1 MTRKSVPPQ
10 PLKLTDPKSNNDNSN
25 SHENASPT
33 PSPISP
39 TAKSSSRSPFK
50 FNSKKVFATT
60 ESTTQSERVSRP
72 GTESQYPTPSSPLSQ
87 TAFSLTSLSIS
98 TVDQEG
104 HERREKPSRSSFFS
118 NYKASR
124 SLSRLQ
130 TDCSKKLLTPGG
142 SMAKDTEKTGL
153 VSHKEHLPIDPTLA
167 EFSLD
172 LRSDSPPPT
181 SSSNNSKKSKQ
192 KSFNLLSRS
201 HTSRD
206 EQSTPETS
214 DIHLDSE
221 KVQPQ
226 PEVTV
231 LPAPVEQERSYRAMI
246 VSNVRQ
252 HSSERIPTF
261 HRDRSKDRSKEHGN
275 KSAKEFSNSNSKSQI
290 MSNLHRE
297 MNKTPASLSSAG
309 GSNNFLYNLKSQ
321 ATKGAGALSKGLF
334 GKGTRSSGNSIDK
347 PLDVDDENYELKV
360 INLPLI
366 QQTRLTRISKKLE
379 DSRDK
384 TEFWMPAFPWRA
396 IDYLNYKG
404 SDVEGL
410 YRVPGSVQRLRS
422 GAGDSTR
429 VSQSKAVCLT
439 QLMIIELDI
448 NLFEQ
453 DDLYDINIIGSML
466 KAWLRE
472 LPDELLPK
480 SVQDRIARECADSEE
495 VPKLL
500 IDELSNLSPFNYYL
514 LFAITCH
521 LSLLLAHSDKNKM
534 DYRNLCICFQ
544 PCMKID
550 AACFRFLV
558 CNWRDCW
565 KGCKTEP
572 FYIEQ
577 EYMLF
582 DKSQSLGCSLGR
594 RSNNTLEPTNEEN
607 ERSFSSSES
616 VNSASANEDH
626 KKPLSHQNIPKNP
639 KIQKNSKN
647 HRNVPTPKSNQSQTI
662 TPIQT
667 TGIDKKDEN
676 NTRSATHSSP
686 HTSPQLRIAAS
697 KNSNG
702 TSNNAPKVIVEQR
715 TQSIRKAEELRPLSP
730 IKPLSPMGF

>member
-10 PLKLTDPKSNNDNSN
+10 PLKLTDPKSNNEHSN
-25 SHENASPT
+25 SHENASLT

-60 ESTTQSERVSRP
+60 ESATQSERVSRS
-72 GTESQYPTPSSPLSQ
+72 GTEYQYPTPSSPLSQ

-104 HERREKPSRSSFFS
+104 HERREKPSRSIFFS

-130 TDCSKKLLTPGG
+130 IDSSKKLLTPGE

-153 VSHKEHLPIDPTLA
+153 VSHRENLPTDPTLA
-167 EFSLD
+167 EFSLN
-172 LRSDSPPPT
+172 LRSDSPPPPT

-192 KSFNLLSRS
+192 KSFTLLSRS
-201 HTSRD
+201 HSSRD
-206 EQSTPETS
+206 EQVTPETS
-214 DIHLDSE
+214 EINLDSE
-221 KVQPQ
+221 KVQTQ

-252 HSSERIPTF
+252 HSSERIPSF
-261 HRDRSKDRSKEHGN
+261 HRDRSKDRSKEHCN
-275 KSAKEFSNSNSKSQI
+275 KNVKESSNSKSQI
-290 MSNLHRE
+290 ISNLHRDI
-297 MNKTPASLSSAG
+297 NKNPASFSSAG

-334 GKGTRSSGNSIDK
+334 GKGTRGNGNIIDK
-347 PLDVDDENYELKV
+347 PSDIDDENYELKV
-360 INLPLI
+360 INLPLV

-410 YRVPGSVQRLRS
+410 YRVPGSGPEIKKWRRRFDQ
-422 GAGDSTR
+422 
-429 VSQSKAVCLT
+429 
-439 QLMIIELDI
+439 ELDI

-480 SVQDRIARECADSEE
+480 IVQDRIARECADSEE

-500 IDELSNLSPFNYYL
+500 VDELSNLSPFNYYL

-550 AACFRFLV
+550 AVCFRFLV

-582 DKSQSLGCSLGR
+582 DQAQSLGSSLGM
-594 RSNNTLEPTNEEN
+594 RSNNTLEPTNEDH
-607 ERSFSSSES
+607 ERSISSSES
-616 VNSASANEDH
+616 VNSSSANEDH
-626 KKPLSHQNIPKNP
+626 KKPLSHQNIQKIHKNT
-639 KIQKNSKN
+639 KN
-647 HRNVPTPKSNQSQTI
+647 HKNVPSHKSNHSQTI
-662 TPIQT
+662 APIQT
-667 TGIDKKDEN
+667 TGIDKIDEN
-676 NTRSATHSSP
+676 NTRTALNSS
-686 HTSPQLRIAAS
+686 SQLRIVAN
-697 KNSNG
+697 KNTNG
-702 TSNNAPKVIVEQR
+702 IISNAPIVIGEQR